1 MLFRSAEGV
10 GPSWPFMLV
19 LSSPVVVSDLFR
31 ELEEGV
37 LVSSHLVHRELVRF
51 DIGFKSRRMV
61 KLSGKQL
68 AYARRFHQMTS
79 VRNGL
84 LRSAADGIGISQG
97 TICQEQP
104 EIVTSMQGKL
114 STTQASDGAIVPY
127 SELASIGSPQNEASV
142 YGSHIS
148 LPPFSGLLP
157 PQR

>member
-1 MLFRSAEGV
+1 MPTNESNIWGKAALGGRGDGVVGMPIAEGV

-68 AYARRFHQMTS
+68 AYARRFHQMTK
-79 VRNGL
+79 
-84 LRSAADGIGISQG
+84 IGRAH
-97 TICQEQP
+97 
-104 EIVTSMQGKL
+104 V
-114 STTQASDGAIVPY
+114 
-127 SELASIGSPQNEASV
+127 
-142 YGSHIS
+142 
-148 LPPFSGLLP
+148 
-157 PQR
+157 